1 MHQSTALTTKREHA
15 HALYRK
21 INQFIAQ
28 PNFWGNRMSN
38 IGNKAMKKTLE
49 RLKDTSKDDIRSYL
63 DFIKTMCN
71 LLREEKSIAPK
82 NNAILYLMSQSG
94 TTIRSLTL
102 YIQAL
107 EEYCNES
114 DEEWDKIMKK
124 AEELKNKQEQTKQK
138 QTETLKGD
146 PKKTGKYVA

>member
-1 MHQSTALTTKREHA
+1 
-15 HALYRK
+15 
-21 INQFIAQ
+21 
-28 PNFWGNRMSN
+28 MSN